1 MLLSGFRNSISSWG
15 LVVAVSLIVLSGCNR
30 KKPPAAVA
38 SKTKSGT
45 PNQVD
50 KFAGL
55 TDSQTQIKT
64 TMLSEDLLQ
73 SLAVQ
78 MSLLNRSL
86 QHRETDLSSVVQT
99 ELAYRGIEEFDLE
112 HALSTKPKQPEL
124 AAHFEWP
131 IATTETAKNILAS
144 ELWAPLLENYVFESC
159 QFGTVDTRFVDG
171 DFQAD
176 TKFEGR
182 FRTQDSRLVGIK
194 AHQTL
199 QWTEVAPDDWRIN
212 KWIQDDFHVQVT
224 EAPLFED
231 VTAKVIPDPET
242 LKKVQN
248 SSHEAKILHSVNN
261 SGRTLK
267 PPSKKFED
275 FADWES
281 AYQYPGVSVV
291 DIDQDGFDDLFVTDR
306 WQSAQLLRNRG
317 DGTFEDITEASG
329 LKVEELVCCS
339 FFADFDNDGDSDL
352 FVGGTLES
360 SKYFENVNG
369 VFKVDE
375 ELQAEYAD
383 MLLVVSGSVIDVNGD
398 GLLDVYLNT
407 YGFGTAWRGDANKAW
422 SDTIIRV
429 EDRVKMRLK
438 IERSHWYVDRGGA
451 PNILL
456 LNHGGKLKRAKIDDT
471 LAQWRNSY
479 QTVWSDYDDDGDQ
492 DLYICNDFAPDFFLR
507 NDTER
512 GSYEAKFT
520 EVTEE
525 LVPGGTMGFGM
536 GANWGDY
543 NNNGLL
549 DLYVSN
555 MYSKA
560 GNRIVSKFDNVDER
574 VKVSARGN
582 FLYENQGGQ
591 FKQVAGLGGD
601 DQHVSKVGWSFGGQF
616 ADFDNDGNLDVYV
629 PSGFFTPPQEVQK
642 SGDW

>member
-1 MLLSGFRNSISSWG
+1 MLLRRSRNLITAFG
-15 LVVAVSLIVLSGCNR
+15 LMVCIALVSLSGCTK
-30 KKPPAAVA
+30 KKPVGPLVSSDPDAP
-38 SKTKSGT
+38 K
-45 PNQVD
+45 VD
-50 KFAGL
+50 PYAGL
-55 TDSQTQIKT
+55 TDSQRQIKE
-64 TMLSEDLLQ
+64 TMESEDLLQ
-73 SLAVQ
+73 SLSDQ
-78 MSLLNRSL
+78 MSLLNQSL
-86 QHRETDLSSVVQT
+86 QVRAT
-99 ELAYRGIEEFDLE
+99 ELKTVIQPELEYRGIEEFDLE
-112 HALSTKPKQPEL
+112 QALAKDPDETEL
-124 AAHFEWP
+124 AVHFDWP
-131 IATTETAKNILAS
+131 IAGAESFKMISANQI
-144 ELWAPLLENYVFESC
+144 WAPLLEKYVFESC
-159 QFGTVDTRFVDG
+159 QFGTVDTRFVEG

-182 FRTQDSRLVGIK
+182 FRAKDNRLVGVK
-194 AHQTL
+194 SYQTL
-199 QWTEVAPDDWRIN
+199 QWTEVSPDDWRIR
-212 KWIQDDFHVQVT
+212 KWIQGDFHVSV
-224 EAPLFED
+224 APDSLFED
-231 VTAKVIPDPET
+231 VTAKAIPDPVALE
-242 LKKVQN
+242 KVQK
-248 SSHEAKILHSVNN
+248 SSHEAKILFNVNN
-261 SGRTLK
+261 SGRKLK
-267 PPSKKFED
+267 PPSKKYED
-275 FADWES
+275 FSDWES

-306 WQSAQLLRNRG
+306 WQSAQLLRNQG

-329 LKVEELVCCS
+329 LKVDELVCCA

-360 SKYFENVNG
+360 SKYFENVDG
-369 VFKVDE
+369 VFKVDD
-375 ELQAEYAD
+375 ELQKEYAD
-383 MLLVVSGSVIDVNGD
+383 MLLVVSGSVVDVNGD
-398 GLLDVYLNT
+398 GLLDLYLNT

-456 LNHGGKLKRAKIDDT
+456 LNHGGKLKRADIDDT

-479 QTVWSDYDDDGDQ
+479 QTVWSDYDEDGDQ

-512 GSYEAKFT
+512 GSFDAKFT
-520 EVTEE
+520 EVTEQM
-525 LVPGGTMGFGM
+525 VPGGTMGFGM

-543 NNNGLL
+543 NNDGLL

-560 GNRIVSKFDNVDER
+560 GNRIVAKFDKVDER

-582 FLYENQGGQ
+582 FLYENRGGQ
-591 FKQVAGLGGD
+591 FKQVAGLEKD
-601 DQHVSKVGWSFGGQF
+601 DQKVSQVGWSFGGQF

-629 PSGFFTPPQEVQK
+629 PSGFFTPPEEVRK